1 MIWQTILQN
10 SFLVKKYPSTHT
22 QKNVREINNEFSNS
36 KLFSLYKSNSFFFLY
51 PLLSCNIQMLAL
63 MVKLKV
69 YSPKFFGKYK
79 NSHPHIRP
87 KGSIEYY

>member
-1 MIWQTILQN
+1 MNLAIPNYSL
-10 SFLVKKYPSTHT
+10 STSLIH
-22 QKNVREINNEFSNS
+22 FS
-36 KLFSLYKSNSFFFLY
+36 FLY
-51 PLLSCNIQMLAL
+51 PLFSYNIQMLAV

-69 YSPKFFGKYK
+69 YLPKFFGKYK